1 MAVEIRHDERRHRF
15 VAEVEGQEAYL
26 RYVRA
31 GDHALHYTSTFVPRE
46 HRKQGLGSHLVE
58 HALEHARQQGFDVVA
73 RCAFVKRVM
82 NERGRFRPLASGDE
96 RSSLLRSH
104 G

>member
-1 MAVEIRHDERRHRF
+1 MSVEIRHDERRHRF
-15 VAEVEGQEAYL
+15 VAEVAGREAYL

-31 GDHALHYTSTFVPRE
+31 GNDVLHYTNTFVPRE
-46 HRKQGLGSHLVE
+46 HRNRGLGTRLVR
-58 HALEHARQQGFDVVA
+58 HALEHAGRRGYDVVA

-82 NERGRFRPLASGDE
+82 NERGSLRPLASRDG
-96 RSSLLRSH
+96 RGSLLGSH